1 MNIKSLLGFL
11 HPAKFATLRYQI
23 ILIILS
29 SLICLTLFYNKSVE
43 FTSTDP
49 RPEFKILTPDSVQNF
64 LGASVGSQVEVGM
77 HIENFQE
84 FNLRDGTFAVDIIAW
99 FKFNPSVISLETIGQ
114 FTFEKGRIEEKSKP
128 KTKLIN
134 GTMLAQYNVRLRFT
148 TNLDYRLF
156 PLNDNRIFIMLINK
170 QVSPGDLI
178 FESSESNISLSKNMF
193 IPGWITS
200 NHAVVTGYTE
210 AVLDRN
216 DQTTKVFYPIA
227 VFFIDFARSNARQ
240 ALILLLPLF
249 VLMYILFISLTF
261 SFEYYTSRLTL
272 ASANIA
278 ALLSY
283 RFVIEGVAPKTGY
296 YMLSDHIYNIFLVLA
311 FIIFL
316 VNIALREKGTPT
328 VRGSILICLHSILLF
343 AIYYLVV
350 YWMQV

>member
-1 MNIKSLLGFL
+1 MSIKSLASFL
-11 HPAKFATLRYQI
+11 HPARFATLRYQVV
-23 ILIILS
+23 LISLS
-29 SLICLTLFYNKSVE
+29 TLFCLYLFYEKSVE

-49 RPEFKILTPDSVQNF
+49 RPEFNILTPDSVQNF
-64 LGASVGSQVEVGM
+64 LGASIGSKVEVGM

-84 FNLRDGTFAVDIIAW
+84 FNLRDGTFAVDLIVW

-114 FTFEKGRIEEKSKP
+114 FTFEKGKIEEKSKP

-134 GTMLAQYNVRLRFT
+134 GFMLAQYNVRLRFT
-148 TNLDYRLF
+148 ANLDFRLF
-156 PLNDNRIFIMLINK
+156 PFNDNRIFITLINK

-178 FESSESNISLSKNMF
+178 FESYKANISLSKNML
-193 IPGWITS
+193 IAGWQTTNNS
-200 NHAVVTGYTE
+200 VVTGYTE
-210 AVLDRN
+210 ALLDSN
-216 DQTTKVFYPIA
+216 DPTTKVFYPIA
-227 VFFIDFARSNARQ
+227 VFFIDFARTNARQ
-240 ALILLLPLF
+240 AFILLLPLF
-249 VLMYILFISLTF
+249 VLIYILFISLTF
-261 SFEYYTSRLTL
+261 SFDYYTSRLTM

-316 VNIALREKGTPT
+316 LNIALREKGTAT
-328 VRGSILICLHSILLF
+328 VRGWILICLHTILIC

-350 YWMQV
+350 YWMRI

>member
-1 MNIKSLLGFL
+1 MSIKSILGLL

-23 ILIILS
+23 ILITLS
-29 SLICLTLFYNKSVE
+29 ACFCLYLFYEKSVE

-49 RPEFKILTPDSVQNF
+49 RPELKILTPDSVKNF
-64 LGASVGSQVEVGM
+64 LGASIGSKVEVGL

-84 FNLRDGTFAVDIIAW
+84 FNLRDGTFAVDLIAW

-114 FTFEKGRIEEKSKP
+114 FSFEKGKIEEKSKP

-148 TNLDYRLF
+148 ANLDFRLF
-156 PLNDNRIFIMLINK
+156 PFNDNRIFIILINK

-178 FESSESNISLSKNMF
+178 FESYESNISLSKNML
-193 IPGWITS
+193 IAGWETT
-200 NHAVVTGYTE
+200 NNAVVTGYTE
-210 AVLDRN
+210 ALLDRN

-227 VFFIDFARSNARQ
+227 VFFIDFARTNARQ
-240 ALILLLPLF
+240 AFILLLPLF

-261 SFEYYTSRLTL
+261 SFEYYTTRLTM

-296 YMLSDHIYNIFLVLA
+296 YMLSDHIYNIFLVMA

-316 VNIALREKGTPT
+316 LNIALREKGSPT
-328 VRGSILICLHSILLF
+328 VRGWILIFLHSLLLIT
-343 AIYYLVV
+343 IYYLVV

>member
-1 MNIKSLLGFL
+1 MNIKSILAFF

-23 ILIILS
+23 ILITLS
-29 SLICLTLFYNKSVE
+29 AFFCLYLFYEKSVE

-49 RPEFKILTPDSVQNF
+49 RPELKILTPNSVKDF
-64 LGASVGSQVEVGM
+64 LGASIGSKVEAGL

-84 FNLRDGTFAVDIIAW
+84 FNLRDGTFAVDMIVW

-128 KTKLIN
+128 KTKIIN
-134 GTMLAQYNVRLRFT
+134 GSMLAQYNVRLRFT
-148 TNLDYRLF
+148 SNLDFRLF
-156 PLNDNRIFIMLINK
+156 PLNDNRIFIILINK
-170 QVSPGDLI
+170 QVSPAEII
-178 FESSESNISLSKNMF
+178 FESYESNISLSKNML
-193 IPGWITS
+193 IAGWETA
-200 NHAVVTGYTE
+200 NNAVITGYTE
-210 AVLDRN
+210 AILDRN

-227 VFFIDFARSNARQ
+227 VFFIDFARTNARQ

-261 SFEYYTSRLTL
+261 SFEYYTTRLTM

-316 VNIALREKGTPT
+316 INIALREKGTPA
-328 VRGSILICLHSILLF
+328 VRGSILICLHTALLF
-343 AIYYLVV
+343 SIYYLVV